1 MRPKAHKFRMNHDDL
16 FRWARKCSSI
26 GLFFSEVVSN
36 GAVSPDRLIYLSFGE
51 CDQLLDACIGIG
63 TELPKGETIDI
74 HNFVALSTDWQKR
87 MLAAD
92 ALRSGQPL
100 QSIPF
105 AAVVV
110 AGVDRRDSALL
121 LSFIV
126 CELWYGCCFLLSQS
140 FVFPKKIVPVV
151 SRSPDEAEIRPV
163 FVF

>member
-1 MRPKAHKFRMNHDDL
+1 MNHDDL

-126 CELWYGCCFLLSQS
+126 SELWYCCCFLISAIVCLSEKDRTHRKPES
-140 FVFPKKIVPVV
+140 
-151 SRSPDEAEIRPV
+151 S
-163 FVF
+163 